1 MVTDGFRACL
11 QPLLGRSSSP
21 QCLSA
26 GSRHPGSAQQ
36 SGESGQVLGPPMG
49 DNGSWWL
56 RAPIRPG
63 RTGLVGDVLFAV
75 VSSPAV
81 IRGFANGPSQR
92 GTEEERALSAAEWE
106 VEREVGPA
114 ELAET

>member
-1 MVTDGFRACL
+1 M
-11 QPLLGRSSSP
+11 
-21 QCLSA
+21 
-26 GSRHPGSAQQ
+26 
-36 SGESGQVLGPPMG
+36 
-49 DNGSWWL
+49 
-56 RAPIRPG
+56 
-63 RTGLVGDVLFAV
+63 GDVLFAV